1 MVFRRAIASI
11 GAAMLLSAIGI
22 GTAAAQS
29 LDTQL
34 QTAVESQDWSNAI
47 AIVDRLIASQGS
59 TPELLDYRQQLI
71 GLAGT
76 STSTPAAPVA
86 TLDGIPLTTISDEL
100 NQALPLQLDQH
111 TELISTS
118 VSGNRLSYQGRMLEL
133 VVSDLDA
140 NQFNSRFFKDSFAR
154 IICPNPQIL
163 YVLDRG
169 IELEYVLVDRN
180 NQPLVTVEIT
190 PQTCQA

>member
-100 NQALPLQLDQH
+100 NQTLPLQLDQH

>member
-1 MVFRRAIASI
+1 
-11 GAAMLLSAIGI
+11 
-22 GTAAAQS
+22 
-29 LDTQL
+29 QL

-100 NQALPLQLDQH
+100 NQTLPLQLDQH